1 MVSLV
6 SVVVLLLPN
15 GLRLRVGKGSLR
27 LVVWFTLDS
36 VVVTLGLVGKGN
48 RLLVLL
54 FTLSVVVELSELSEG
69 SVETTD
75 FSVVLILTSLA
86 GTNPL
91 GLLIC
96 KTSKSRVAP
105 FLFLASMVSLGSE
118 SVSVLS
124 NSILV
129 GFSSAKIS
137 MNFQPLEMYFSNCL
151 PAGSSSVG
159 LTIFTTS
166 KILVDPSLLTAEIVT
181 VSGAKVTGSGVGRS
195 LFNAGFSDAI
205 WNLVN
210 GIRAKLD
217 TPGLAKGLSSPICS
231 KILDVVL
238 ISVIKNQRL
247 FLARKFK
254 N

>member
-6 SVVVLLLPN
+6 TVVVRLLPN

-27 LVVWFTLDS
+27 LVVWSTLDS

-54 FTLSVVVELSELSEG
+54 LTLSVVVELSELSEG

-105 FLFLASMVSLGSE
+105 FLFLASMVSLGPELS
-118 SVSVLS
+118 SVVS

-129 GFSSAKIS
+129 GFSSEKIS
-137 MNFQPLEMYFSNCL
+137 MNF
-151 PAGSSSVG
+151 
-159 LTIFTTS
+159 
-166 KILVDPSLLTAEIVT
+166 
-181 VSGAKVTGSGVGRS
+181 
-195 LFNAGFSDAI
+195 
-205 WNLVN
+205 
-210 GIRAKLD
+210 
-217 TPGLAKGLSSPICS
+217 
-231 KILDVVL
+231 
-238 ISVIKNQRL
+238 
-247 FLARKFK
+247 
-254 N
+254 